1 MNARVTANIS
11 PFSPALKGRS
21 GGAGANRTV
30 CGNAV
35 CVQLSYSP
43 SRRPVGVCASRP
55 TVHGGAKRRQWN
67 TRLSALVTTSR
78 VSKERQMNTKMLVS
92 AVLLAA
98 SFGPAAAQTPPAAPA
113 YLTLGGYTILCLRG
127 TAGGLNPAQRVDVI
141 LSRVTPLLG
150 NPKILPSDVVV
161 YLPPADSRVN
171 RYPVIYALGRRI
183 VTVDPATVKA
193 SGLVQTPLQ
202 AATRWAKR
210 LQQVLPR
217 VNWRPSNAPDT
228 KVPAN
233 PPLLVTPDFAQ
244 VGGQVASVNLRGK
257 TVLKLRGPQT
267 GGMTAAERAD
277 LLNARLERLASLPA
291 ASAPDAVQVAPPA
304 GTVQVAPPAG
314 TATLVFAG
322 QPLITVTVQ
331 DAKAAGLADPQ
342 ALALSWAKNLR
353 LALASSAPILPAVPL
368 GEPPAANALPPALVT
383 PAAPPAAGSETP
395 IAPAPAN

>member
-1 MNARVTANIS
+1 MRTG
-11 PFSPALKGRS
+11 ALM
-21 GGAGANRTV
+21 T
-30 CGNAV
+30 
-35 CVQLSYSP
+35 
-43 SRRPVGVCASRP
+43 
-55 TVHGGAKRRQWN
+55 
-67 TRLSALVTTSR
+67 
-78 VSKERQMNTKMLVS
+78 

-98 SFGPAAAQTPPAAPA
+98 SFGPAAAQTPPAVPA

-202 AATRWAKR
+202 AATLWAKR

-304 GTVQVAPPAG
+304 GT
-314 TATLVFAG
+314 ATLVFAG
-322 QPLITVTVQ
+322 QPLITATVQ

-353 LALASSAPILPAVPL
+353 LALAASAPILPAVPL

-395 IAPAPAN
+395 VAPAPAN